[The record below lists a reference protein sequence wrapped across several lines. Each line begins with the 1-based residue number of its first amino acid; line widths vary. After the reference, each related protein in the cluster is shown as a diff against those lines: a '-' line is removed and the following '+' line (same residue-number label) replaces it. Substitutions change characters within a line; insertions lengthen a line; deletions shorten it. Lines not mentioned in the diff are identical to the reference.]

1 MSIFC
6 DKSEAKSVEES
17 SPIKANIQFEIG
29 LLGHDVVSLV
39 KLILKDFG
47 MVDSQQELNIV

>member
-47 MVDSQQELNIV
+47 VVDSQQELKIV